1 VFSYAPD
8 ENDLVEDPLLAEH
21 LSHWGIDAMRME
33 KTEKSMAELNVALN
47 KSFEFDK
54 ITEAGAHLAPLSGPG
69 YMGLTNLGNSCYL
82 NSVVQVRGPGL
93 TSLPATWALRTW
105 ATRATSTRWFRC
117 GGRVSPP
124 SRLHGPYEPGQLVLP
139 QLGGSGAGAG
149 SHLPPPPSVSPAG
162 RRRAQQGHSYITR
175 NPCLPA
181 CPRRSYV

>member
-124 SRLHGPYEPGQLVLP
+124 SAS
-139 QLGGSGAGAG
+139 LGVTSRKAEGAAGAFLYHAKPMPPG
-149 SHLPPPPSVSPAG
+149 LPPSQLRVS
-162 RRRAQQGHSYITR
+162 
-175 NPCLPA
+175 
-181 CPRRSYV
+181 